1 MSRRRFDIE
10 EEKLLGLIGS
20 PFGETLTSS
29 YFEEDAVYLAFPE
42 DHDAGRRRVSGIRAY
57 HG

>member
-1 MSRRRFDIE
+1 MLRKRFDLE
-10 EEKLLGLIGS
+10 EEKLVGS

-29 YFEEDAVYLAFPE
+29 YFEDDAVYLAFLE
-42 DHDAGRRRVSGIRAY
+42 DLDASRRRFRSIFD